1 MPRDAITDAVLQEL
15 VDARTVGRRP
25 EIPQVRDLT
34 VAEALAVQL
43 QVADRFGAQGRPIGG
58 WKLGMTSGP
67 AFDGMGVGVRP
78 HGYILD
84 DLIFASGAHI
94 TLNSHSCAVGVEPEL
109 CLIAGRDVPADIT
122 VANAREYFTHI
133 APSLEILQLRMASDH
148 EGWIPSMIADGMV
161 NGGLIVG
168 TPVSVDL
175 LEKAVS
181 AKLIGSDGYEGSA
194 TPHVDVVFD
203 DHLETAVRL
212 VKSLAE
218 RGKQVK
224 AGHKMIT
231 GAFVK
236 APVTTTTTFT
246 AEFAAIGSVTATITP

>member
-1 MPRDAITDAVLQEL
+1 MPITNISDAVLDEL
-15 VDARTVGRRP
+15 VDARTRGRRP
-25 EIPQVRDLT
+25 NIPEVRDLT
-34 VAEALAVQL
+34 VEEALTVQG
-43 QVADRFGAQGRPIGG
+43 QVADRFVANGRAIGG

-84 DLIFASGAHI
+84 DLIFASGTTI
-94 TLNSHSCAVGVEPEL
+94 TLDSESCAVGVEPEL
-109 CLIAGRDVPADIT
+109 CLIATRDVPADIT
-122 VANAREYFTHI
+122 VETAREYFTQI
-133 APSLEILQLRMASDH
+133 APSLEILQLRLASDH

-168 TPVSVDL
+168 EPVSADL
-175 LEKAVS
+175 LEQAVS
-181 AKLIGSDGYEGSA
+181 VKLTGSDGYEGSA

-212 VKSLAE
+212 VQSLAAHG
-218 RGKQVK
+218 RTVK

-236 APVTTTTTFT
+236 APVIAKTTFT
-246 AEFAAIGSVTATITP
+246 AEFAGIGSVTATITP

>member
-1 MPRDAITDAVLQEL
+1 MPMDAITDAVLDEL
-15 VDARTVGRRP
+15 VEARTVGRRP
-25 EIPQVRDLT
+25 NIPAVRDLSIDD
-34 VAEALAVQL
+34 ALVVQL
-43 QVADRFGAQGRPIGG
+43 KVADRFAANGRGVGG

-84 DLIFASGAHI
+84 DLIFSSGATI
-94 TLNSHSCAVGVEPEL
+94 TLNSQACAVGVEPEL
-109 CLIAGRDVPADIT
+109 CLIAGRDVPADVDLDT
-122 VANAREYFTHI
+122 VRDYFTHI

-168 TPVSVDL
+168 TPVSIDL
-175 LEKAVS
+175 LGEATSV
-181 AKLIGSDGYEGSA
+181 KLSGSDGYEGSA

-212 VKSLAE
+212 VRSLAE

-236 APVTTTTTFT
+236 APVTQTTTFT
-246 AEFAAIGSVTATITP
+246 ADFAGIGRVSATITP

>member
-1 MPRDAITDAVLQEL
+1 MPIDQITDAVLDEL
-15 VDARTVGRRP
+15 VAARTVGRRP
-25 EIPQVRDLT
+25 NIPEVRDLT
-34 VAEALAVQL
+34 IEQALELQL
-43 QVADRFGAQGRPIGG
+43 KVADRFEAQGRPTGG

-78 HGYILD
+78 HGYILKD
-84 DLIFASGAHI
+84 RMFDSGA
-94 TLNSHSCAVGVEPEL
+94 TVVLNSESCAVGIEPEL

-122 VANAREYFTHI
+122 VANAREYFTHV

-148 EGWIPSMIADGMV
+148 DGWIPSMIADGMV

-168 TPVSVDL
+168 TPVPSAR
-175 LEKAVS
+175 LEEAVS
-181 AKLIGSDGYEGSA
+181 VKLVGSDGYEGTA

-218 RGKQVK
+218 RGKQIK

-236 APVTTTTTFT
+236 APITQTTTFT
-246 AEFAAIGSVTATITP
+246 ATFAGIGSVTATITP